1 MRIKTNYTGIIKKSR
16 TYDYAALLAVFGA
29 ALQSLP
35 MLQTVLAGHYGLV
48 FMGVSVIVAYLRHKT
63 TGAAGDK

>member
-1 MRIKTNYTGIIKKSR
+1 MKYNGIIKKSR

-29 ALQSLP
+29 VLQSMP
-35 MLQTVLAGHYGLV
+35 MLQGMLAEHYGVV
-48 FMGVSVIVAYLRHKT
+48 FMLVSAVTAFLRHKT